1 MLKKIITIGVISALL
16 AGCAGRA
23 ANPVMIRQSNDNL
36 KSCSLLNSEMSQIER
51 NIQRLIPESDKTG
64 KNVALGIGGLF
75 LWPAW
80 LFMDLSNAE
89 KEEINAYRMR
99 YDHLLNISQQ
109 KGCGM
114 QVAQK
119 NSV

>member
-1 MLKKIITIGVISALL
+1 MIKKILCGICLVILL

-23 ANPVMIRQSNDNL
+23 ANPVSVRQFGDEH
-36 KSCSLLNSEMSQIER
+36 KSCALISNEMRQIET
-51 NIQRLIPESDKTG
+51 NIQRLIPESNKTG

-75 LWPAW
+75 VWPAW

-99 YDHLLNISQQ
+99 YDHLANISQQ
-109 KGCGM
+109 KGCGV
-114 QVAQK
+114 QVAK